1 MSLIEFFTA
10 LTLPSFEVGVTETVV
25 EIPSPKKMVVRK
37 PVFRFENPLEEYAMD
52 ILSHSK
58 AEEEKYRV
66 SPAYLHHQKDLTV
79 AMRAVLI
86 NWMYEVA
93 EYFRLLPETFALT
106 VQTIDRF
113 LNAKT
118 EVYLACQAAARK
130 PSKKSSK
137 TASVQK
143 PLPTQGQIPRTS
155 LQLIGCASML
165 IASKVEE
172 TYALPV
178 ADLVAISNDAFL
190 PQQLLAM
197 EKSIMVAL
205 GWNITVP
212 TSLYFLKNAY
222 GLEDLITKNLATYL
236 VELSCADYKTLEF
249 SSSAVAAGALY
260 LARRLMHRQRVG
272 YECAEYAA
280 KFVWPEEF
288 VTKTGCDEANTKLAA
303 NHLNQTLVDRF
314 LDSAHAGSP
323 AVTIKW
329 TDYRQSCVGRV
340 QPLKSF

>member
-10 LTLPSFEVGVTETVV
+10 LTLPSFEVGMTETVV
-25 EIPSPKKMVVRK
+25 EIPSPKKLAAPRK
-37 PVFRFENPLEEYAMD
+37 PVFRFENPLDEYAMD
-52 ILSHSK
+52 ILSHAL

-86 NWMYEVA
+86 NWMYEVG
-93 EYFRLLPETFALT
+93 EYFHLLPETFALT

-118 EVYLACQAAARK
+118 EVYLATRK
-130 PSKKSSK
+130 PSKGHGKSS
-137 TASVQK
+137 TSVAK

-197 EKSIMVAL
+197 EKAIMVTL
-205 GWNITVP
+205 GWNVTVP
-212 TSLYFLKNAY
+212 TGLYFLKNAY
-222 GLEDLITKNLATYL
+222 GLEDLITRNLSTYL

-249 SSSAVAAGALY
+249 SASAIAAGALY

-272 YECAEYAA
+272 YECKEYAA

-288 VTKTGCDEANTKLAA
+288 VTKTGCDEMNAKLAA
-303 NHLNQTLVDRF
+303 NHLNQTLVDRI
-314 LDSAHAGSP
+314 LDSASHAGSP

-329 TDYRQSCVGRV
+329 TGHRQSCVGRI